1 MPRKGLEPSRDCSH
15 TLLKRTRL
23 PIPPPG
29 LYKEYTACALF
40 FYPLSA
46 AGYILL
52 VSMTGKN
59 TLSLSVPDFVVG
71 VAQTLHT
78 AGFEVYLVGGCV
90 RGLIMGREIAD
101 WDFTTN
107 ATPEQ
112 IQGLFE
118 HTVCENDFG
127 TVGVVLDGIP
137 DGEQDHTVVEVTP
150 YRKEKGYSDN
160 RRPDEVVFCDSLDE
174 DLSRRDFTINA
185 LAYNPVTKDLVDQY
199 GGIADLHQG
208 LIRSVGDPAERFE
221 EDALRLMRAVR
232 IATQLNGT
240 IEAGTL
246 RVIQEKSDT
255 LVSIA
260 AERVRDE
267 FVKLVMA
274 ETPDVGLRLLLQT
287 GLLAHIIPEL
297 LEGDGVEQSQAHRY
311 DVLEHSIRTLAH
323 SGVKQFRLE
332 VRLAALLHDIAKPK
346 TREWHEGR
354 GDWSF
359 HAHEVVGARMVRKI
373 LRRLR
378 FSKEVADTVTLFVRW
393 HMFFSDP
400 DKVSLSGVRRMV
412 ARVGEQHIWDLIDL
426 RVCDRIG
433 TGRPKE
439 QPYRLRKYI
448 SLIEEV
454 LREPVTP
461 GTLVIDGTALMQ
473 ELDLKPGPM
482 VGHILH
488 ILLAEVLDDPE
499 KNTADALLARAK
511 ELSVLPEKE
520 LAILGKQGRVR
531 RFEEEEGQVAEI
543 RKKYKV
549 D

>member
-1 MPRKGLEPSRDCSH
+1 MV
-15 TLLKRTRL
+15 
-23 PIPPPG
+23 
-29 LYKEYTACALF
+29 
-40 FYPLSA
+40 
-46 AGYILL
+46 GYILL
-52 VSMTGKN
+52 VTMAEKN
-59 TLSLSVPDFVVG
+59 MLSLSVPDFVVA
-71 VAQTLHT
+71 VAQTLHD

-118 HTVCENDFG
+118 HTVYENDFG
-127 TVGVVLDGIP
+127 TVGIVLDEVP
-137 DGEQDHTVVEVTP
+137 DGDTDHTVVEVTP

-185 LAYNPVTKDLVDQY
+185 LAYNPVTKELIDRY
-199 GGIADLHQG
+199 GGIADLHLG
-208 LIRSVGDPAERFE
+208 VIRSVGDPAERFE

-240 IEAGTL
+240 VEEGTL
-246 RVIQEKSDT
+246 RVIHEKSDSLT
-255 LVSIA
+255 SIA
-260 AERVRDE
+260 AERVHDE
-267 FVKLVMA
+267 FVKIIMA
-274 ETPDVGLRLLLQT
+274 DTPDIGIRLLLQT
-287 GLLAHIIPEL
+287 GLLTYIVPEL
-297 LEGDGVEQSQAHRY
+297 LQGDGVEQSQAHRY

-332 VRLAALLHDIAKPK
+332 VRLAALLHDIGKPK
-346 TREWHEGR
+346 TREWHKER

-359 HAHEVVGARMVRKI
+359 HAHEVVGARMVKKI
-373 LRRLR
+373 LLRLK
-378 FSKEVADTVTLFVRW
+378 FSKEIVDTVTLFVRW

-426 RVCDRIG
+426 RMCDRIG

-448 SLIEEV
+448 AFVEEV

-461 GTLVIDGTALMQ
+461 GTLVIDGTTLMRD
-473 ELDLKPGPM
+473 LDLQPGPRI
-482 VGHILH
+482 GHILH
-488 ILLAEVLDDPE
+488 ILLAEVLDDPN
-499 KNTADALLARAK
+499 KNVADVLLVRAK
-511 ELSVLPEKE
+511 ELLQLSEADLV
-520 LAILGKQGRVR
+520 ALGKKGKVR

-543 RKKYKV
+543 RKKYHV

>member
-1 MPRKGLEPSRDCSH
+1 MAE
-15 TLLKRTRL
+15 
-23 PIPPPG
+23 
-29 LYKEYTACALF
+29 
-40 FYPLSA
+40 
-46 AGYILL
+46 
-52 VSMTGKN
+52 KN
-59 TLSLSVPDFVVG
+59 TLSLSVPDFVVS
-71 VAQTLHT
+71 VAQTLHD

-112 IQGLFE
+112 IQDLFT
-118 HTVCENDFG
+118 HTVYENDFG
-127 TVGVVLDGIP
+127 TVGVVLDEIP
-137 DGEQDHTVVEVTP
+137 DGEHEHTVVEVTP

-174 DLSRRDFTINA
+174 DLSRRDFTVNA
-185 LAYNPVTKDLVDQY
+185 MAYNPVTEELVDRY
-199 GGIADLHQG
+199 GGITDLHLG
-208 LIRSVGDPAERFE
+208 AIRSVGDPAERFE

-232 IATQLNGT
+232 IATQLNGS
-240 IEAGTL
+240 IEEGTL
-246 RVIQEKSDT
+246 RVIQEKSDA
-255 LVSIA
+255 LASIA
-260 AERVRDE
+260 SERVRDE
-267 FVKLVMA
+267 FVKIIMA
-274 ETPDVGLRLLLQT
+274 DTPAVGIRLLLQT

-297 LEGDGVEQSQAHRY
+297 LQGDGVEQSQAHRY

-323 SGVKQFRLE
+323 SGVKRFRLE
-332 VRLAALLHDIAKPK
+332 VRLAALLHDIGKPK
-346 TREWHEGR
+346 TREWHEER

-359 HAHEVVGARMVRKI
+359 HAHEVVGARMVKKI
-373 LRRLR
+373 LTRLR
-378 FSKEVADTVTLFVRW
+378 FSKEDVETVALFVRW

-448 SLIEEV
+448 AFVEEV

-461 GTLVIDGTALMQ
+461 GTLVIDGTTLMRK
-473 ELDLKPGPM
+473 LDLQPGPRI
-482 VGHILH
+482 GHMLH
-488 ILLAEVLDDPE
+488 VLLAEVLDDPE
-499 KNTADALLARAK
+499 KNVADVLLARAK
-511 ELSVLPEKE
+511 ELLQLTETDLVS
-520 LAILGKQGRVR
+520 LGKKAKMR
-531 RFEEEEGQVAEI
+531 RFEEEEGQIEEI
-543 RKKYKV
+543 RKKYHV